1 MNPPSTMLYDSYI
14 LLLFLLCYL
23 HILSTMTMF
32 RITDCSCILNILS
45 TLLVIILLP
54 DERLY
59 FSCFCFFN
67 LSLILIDSI
76 FYVCS

>member
-1 MNPPSTMLYDSYI
+1 MNSPSTMLYDSYI

-45 TLLVIILLP
+45 TLLVIIFYYLTN
-54 DERLY
+54 DY
-59 FSCFCFFN
+59 TSHASVF
-67 LSLILIDSI
+67 LI
-76 FYVCS
+76 YH